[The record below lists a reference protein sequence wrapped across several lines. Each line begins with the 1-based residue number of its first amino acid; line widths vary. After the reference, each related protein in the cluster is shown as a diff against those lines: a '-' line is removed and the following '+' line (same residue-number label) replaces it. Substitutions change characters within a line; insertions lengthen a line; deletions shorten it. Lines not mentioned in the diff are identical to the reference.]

1 MKKKLS
7 LLTFGALVAL
17 TVTGCNHGNGQTSS
31 SGSSSISTSPT
42 VNTVNE
48 TVPLVLSTAEFDGVF
63 SPFFSTNLADSSIV
77 GLTQIGMIG
86 NNSAGEPIV
95 GENED
100 VVVLDYSE
108 ETRDA
113 TDDDKAIGASE
124 DKVTEYKFVLK
135 NNIKYSNGSALSIK
149 DVLFNLY
156 VYLDPIYNGSSTI
169 YSTDIVGL
177 KRYRTQTAS
186 EKEQEGFKTRFQV
199 AAQGRIDQLTS
210 LSDQIIKD
218 HSSEIL
224 TETSFLDYLTTSVN
238 ANPTTYGNVL
248 GDYNK
253 ALSLFSEELNS
264 DYTNAIDTATDI
276 SFTKKGD
283 EDNLI
288 KPFETN
294 MEAFL
299 YNEGYISFN
308 KDTGE
313 ITATYGEYTDART
326 WTKEQCIQY
335 VYADKVPYSIS
346 EIVSYWAAADNLFD
360 YIVADEMEKYFND
373 QKNQGNG
380 LTYKN
385 ISGITFANKDEAVTV
400 NGKTYEK
407 PTYDS
412 TGALVSGNEVLS
424 IKING
429 VDPKAIW
436 NFAFTVAPM
445 YYYSDQEHIEKFDF
459 ESNFGVEYM
468 SQTFLNNVVNAANK
482 VGLPVGA
489 GPYQASKAS
498 GGTTNVTSSDFAD
511 KGVVYYERNENF
523 HLGKPKIKSIRYQV
537 TPANSMVTVLQTG
550 EVDFVEPNAKPKTV
564 EVLNGLENVTS
575 QRVKTAGYG
584 YIGINAGEI
593 TDLEVRQAIMHA
605 ISVDEVVGY
614 YGTMAEPVYRSMS
627 RTSWAYPKDAEL
639 YYAYDSTGATSARL
653 VADAGYTLGSDG
665 VLQKDGKKLKYTFT
679 IAGEDKDHPAWD
691 ALYHAAEVLNRIGFQ
706 ITVTTDARALSKLSV
721 GGLQVWAAAWGST
734 IDPDMYQVYHK
745 DSTATSVLNWGYKK
759 IAANP
764 NNYPRETEIIAE
776 LSQVI
781 DDARSVTDQPTR
793 TNYYA
798 HALDLVMDLAVELP
812 TYQRD
817 DLFAYNNK
825 KIDSTSLTPAKEL
838 SPYKGLLIEIW
849 NVSLNANYR

>member
-42 VNTVNE
+42 VNIVNE

-63 SPFFSTNLADSSIV
+63 SPFFSTNSADSSIV

-108 ETRDA
+108 ETRAA

-156 VYLDPIYNGSSTI
+156 VYLDPSYNGSSTI

-346 EIVSYWAAADNLFD
+346 EIVSYWATADNLFD

-593 TDLEVRQAIMHA
+593 PDLEVRQAIMHA

-614 YGTMAEPVYRSMS
+614 YGTMAEPIYRSMS

-639 YYAYDSTGATSARL
+639 YYAYDSTGATSASL

-764 NNYPRETEIIAE
+764 NNYLRETEIIAE

-798 HALDLVMDLAVELP
+798 RALDLVMDLAVELP

-838 SPYKGLLIEIW
+838 SPYKGLLSEIW

>member
-1 MKKKLS
+1 MKNKVS

-17 TVTGCNHGNGQTSS
+17 TVTSCNNNGGSASS
-31 SGSSSISTSPT
+31 STGGSISSSPT

-63 SPFFSTNLADSSIV
+63 SPFFSTNSADSNIV

-108 ETRDA
+108 ETRE
-113 TDDDKAIGASE
+113 TTNEDKAIGASE
-124 DKVTEYKFVLK
+124 DKVTEYKMVLK
-135 NNIKYSNGSALSIK
+135 NNIKYSNGSALTIK

-156 VYLDPIYNGSSTI
+156 VYLDPLYNGSSTI

-186 EKEQEGFKTRFQV
+186 EKEQENFKTRFQV
-199 AAQGRIDQLTS
+199 SAQRRIDQLTS
-210 LSDQIIKD
+210 LSDKIFDDHKTEIINA
-218 HSSEIL
+218 
-224 TETSFLDYLTTSVN
+224 TSFLSYLTSAVE

-248 GDYNK
+248 NDYNK
-253 ALSLFSEELNS
+253 ALSLFSDELNS
-264 DYTNAIDTATDI
+264 DYTNSIDTATDI

-313 ITATYGEYTDART
+313 ITATYGEYTDARN
-326 WTKEQCIQY
+326 WTKEDCIKY
-335 VYADKVPYSIS
+335 VYDDKVPNSIT
-346 EIVSYWAAADNLFD
+346 EIVTYWATGDNLFD
-360 YIVADEMEKYFND
+360 YIVADEMEKYFED
-373 QKNQGNG
+373 QKSQGNG

-385 ISGITFANKDEAVTV
+385 ISGITFANKDQAVVV
-400 NGKTYEK
+400 NGVTYDK
-407 PTYDS
+407 PVYDS

-445 YYYSDQEHIEKFDF
+445 YYYSDQEHIQKFDF

-468 SQTFLNNVVNAANK
+468 SQTFLDTVVNSADK

-498 GGTTNVTSSDFAD
+498 GGTTNVTGSDFAD

-537 TPANSMVTVLQTG
+537 TPANSMITVLQTG

-564 EVLNGLENVTS
+564 ETLNGLENVTS
-575 QRVKTAGYG
+575 TRVKTAGYG

-593 TDLEVRQAIMHA
+593 PDLEVRQAIMHA
-605 ISVDEVVGY
+605 ISVDEIVGY
-614 YGTMAEPVYRSMS
+614 YGTMAEPIYRSMS
-627 RTSWAYPKDAEL
+627 RTSWAYPKEAEL
-639 YYAYDSTGATSARL
+639 YYAYDGTGATSARL

-665 VLQKDGKKLKYTFT
+665 ILQKDGKKLKFTFT

-691 ALYHAAEVLNRIGFQ
+691 SLFHAAEVLNRIGFQ

-764 NNYPRETEIIAE
+764 NKYPRETDIIAE

-793 TNYYA
+793 KNYYS

-825 KIDSTSLTPAKEL
+825 KIDSTSLTPSREL
-838 SPYKGLLIEIW
+838 SPYKGLLSEIW